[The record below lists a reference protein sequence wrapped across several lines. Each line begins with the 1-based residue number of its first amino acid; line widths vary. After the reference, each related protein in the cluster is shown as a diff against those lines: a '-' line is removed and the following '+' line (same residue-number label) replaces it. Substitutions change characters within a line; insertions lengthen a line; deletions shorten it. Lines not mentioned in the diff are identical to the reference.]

1 MDGIIAMETFLFFQS
16 HKAQKEKSN
25 FSLSFYPGAEGVIR
39 FSTEAG
45 EYRLM
50 AMDKISQVHQNIAV
64 TSMPT
69 PAADFPLALG
79 FSVVTMSRKAVA
91 QQEQVNVLFSS
102 SGIECNPM
110 STTTGKGGIQD
121 CEWIS
126 RKGGNVE
133 VFPRYPYLRSHTEC
147 SK

>member
-50 AMDKISQVHQNIAV
+50 AMDKISQVHKNIAV

-91 QQEQVNVLFSS
+91 RKEQVNVLFNS
-102 SGIECNPM
+102 SGTMPANVNNNRERRNSRLLMDISERGEC
-110 STTTGKGGIQD
+110 
-121 CEWIS
+121 WI
-126 RKGGNVE
+126 
-133 VFPRYPYLRSHTEC
+133 FPRYPYLRSHTEC

>member
-39 FSTEAG
+39 FSTGAG

-50 AMDKISQVHQNIAV
+50 AMDKISQVHKNIAV

-69 PAADFPLALG
+69 PSADFPLALG
-79 FSVVTMSRKAVA
+79 FFRGNN
-91 QQEQVNVLFSS
+91 EQKSS
-102 SGIECNPM
+102 SSERASNC
-110 STTTGKGGIQD
+110 T
-121 CEWIS
+121 
-126 RKGGNVE
+126 V
-133 VFPRYPYLRSHTEC
+133 
-147 SK
+147 

>member
-16 HKAQKEKSN
+16 HKAQKEKSI

-91 QQEQVNVLFSS
+91 RKEQVNVLYCLARV
-102 SGIECNPM
+102 EQCQPM

-121 CEWIS
+121 C
-126 RKGGNVE
+126 
-133 VFPRYPYLRSHTEC
+133 
-147 SK
+147 